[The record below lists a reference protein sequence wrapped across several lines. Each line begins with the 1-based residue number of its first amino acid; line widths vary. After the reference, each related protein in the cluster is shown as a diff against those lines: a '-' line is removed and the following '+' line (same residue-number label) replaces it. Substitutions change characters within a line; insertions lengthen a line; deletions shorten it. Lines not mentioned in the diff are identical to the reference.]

1 MKWSKMD
8 ISFGP
13 EDETETELSNQNLPF
28 MVKLLIGTHKVAKA
42 LVDNRAS
49 LSHIMRKTFIEI
61 GLNLLDFTS
70 MHDTFHGVIP
80 RQSSTPNR
88 RIDLEVSC
96 ESGDWCQEV
105 LIFEVASFDI
115 SHNCIM
121 WMPFL
126 LKFMVIIHT
135 AYVTMKMSDPKG
147 AITIK
152 ADQLDALV

>member
-13 EDETETELSNQNLPF
+13 EDDPEIELSNQNLSF
-28 MVKLLIGTHKVAKA
+28 MVKLLIGTHKVAKM
-42 LVDNRAS
+42 LVDNGAS
-49 LSHIMRKTFIEI
+49 LSHIMRKTFIEM

-96 ESGDWCQEV
+96 ESGDWCLER
-105 LIFEVASFDI
+105 
-115 SHNCIM
+115 C
-121 WMPFL
+121 
-126 LKFMVIIHT
+126 
-135 AYVTMKMSDPKG
+135 
-147 AITIK
+147 
-152 ADQLDALV
+152 